1 MIWILY
7 NILFPVGFLLLL
19 PKFLLRMCRRGGYA
33 VDFMQRLSCYRP
45 AVRERLKEGGWIWI
59 QAVSVGEIFVAFR
72 FMEVLRARHPK
83 ARFVLTTN
91 TSTGHAIGRK
101 RMDARDVLLYFPL
114 DIPFIMRR
122 VLNLLRPSCIV
133 LVENEM
139 WPNMVRGAQRRAI
152 PVVLLNGRI
161 SAHSFKGYQKVRLF
175 TRDLLPRITLFC
187 AQSEADAERLRV
199 LGAPKERVRVMGSAK
214 YDVIQSDPEGER
226 QAGLILRAAGL
237 TPDVPLL
244 LGASTWPGEEEALL
258 NVFQELRGKDGPL
271 NLCLAPRHMERRE
284 EVLRVIR
291 EAGLTCTRRSDLPE
305 KPPESPNDVLL
316 LDSTGELKN
325 FYAHA
330 DVIFVGKSLTQHG
343 GQNPIEPAFYGKA
356 VITGPNMENFPG
368 IIEDFCDAQALIQV
382 RDQAELREVL
392 KKLLSDAELRRTTGA
407 RAGQLVRDKAGA
419 VEATVALMEQA
430 GIHFEQ
436 GVGL

>member
-19 PKFLLRMCRRGGYA
+19 PKFIIRMCRRGGYA
-33 VDFMQRLSCYRP
+33 ADFMQRLSWYRP
-45 AVRERLKEGGWIWI
+45 TLRDRLKTGGWVWI

-72 FMEVLRARHPK
+72 FMEVLRARHPQV
-83 ARFVLTTN
+83 RFVLSTN

-101 RMDARDVLLYFPL
+101 KLDARDVLLYFPL

-122 VLNLLRPSCIV
+122 VLNLLRPFCVV

-139 WPNMVRGAQRRAI
+139 WPNLVRGAQRRGI
-152 PVVLLNGRI
+152 PVVLVNGRI
-161 SAHSFKGYQKVRLF
+161 SSHSFGGYQRLSLF

-199 LGAPKERVRVMGSAK
+199 LGAPEDRVQVMGSAK
-214 YDVIQSDPEGER
+214 YDVIQSDPGGER
-226 QAGLILRAAGL
+226 QAGLLLRAAGL
-237 TPDVPLL
+237 MPDVPLL
-244 LGASTWPGEEEALL
+244 LGASTWPGEEKVLL
-258 NVFQELRGKDGPL
+258 EVFKELRGSLGPL
-271 NLCLAPRHMERRE
+271 NLCLAPRHMERRD
-284 EVLRVIR
+284 EVLRVIQ

-305 KPPESPNDVLL
+305 NAPESPRDMLL

-325 FYAHA
+325 FYVHA

-356 VITGPNMENFPG
+356 VITGPHMENFPG
-368 IIEDFCDAQALIQV
+368 IIEDFCDAKALIQV
-382 RDQAELREVL
+382 RDSAELFEAL
-392 KKLLSDAELRRTTGA
+392 KGLLADAELRRSTGE
-407 RAGQLVRDKAGA
+407 RAGRLVREKAGV
-419 VEATVALMEQA
+419 VEATVLLMERA
-430 GIHFEQ
+430 GISFEQ
-436 GVGL
+436 DVGS

>member
-19 PKFLLRMCRRGGYA
+19 PKFILRMCRRGGYA
-33 VDFMQRLSCYRP
+33 TDFMQRLSWYRP
-45 AVRERLKEGGWIWI
+45 ALRERLKAGGWVWI

-72 FMEVLRARHPK
+72 FMEILRAEHPQV
-83 ARFVLTTN
+83 RFVLTTN

-101 RMDARDVLLYFPL
+101 RLDARDVLLYFPL
-114 DIPFIMRR
+114 DIPCIMRR
-122 VLNLLRPSCIV
+122 VLNLLRPTCIV

-139 WPNMVRGAQRRAI
+139 WPNLVRGAQRRGI
-152 PVVLLNGRI
+152 PVALVNGRI
-161 SAHSFKGYQKVRLF
+161 SSHSFKGYQKLRLF

-187 AQSEADAERLRV
+187 AQSEDDAERLRV
-199 LGAPKERVRVMGSAK
+199 LGAPEERVQVMGSAK

-226 QAGLILRAAGL
+226 QAGLLLRAAGL
-237 TPDVPLL
+237 TSDVPLL
-244 LGASTWPGEEEALL
+244 LGASTWPGEEAVLL
-258 NVFQELRGKDGPL
+258 EVFKELRGKVGPL

-284 EVLRVIR
+284 EVLRVIA

-305 KPPESPNDVLL
+305 NPPEHPRDVLL

-325 FYAHA
+325 FYARA
-330 DVIFVGKSLTQHG
+330 EVIFVGKSLTQHG

-368 IIEDFCDAQALIQV
+368 IIEDFCEAQALLQV
-382 RDQAELREVL
+382 RDQAELREIL
-392 KKLLSDAELRRTTGA
+392 MKLLTDAALRHAIGA
-407 RAGQLVRDKAGA
+407 RAGQLVREKAGA
-419 VEATVALMEQA
+419 IEATVRQMEKA
-430 GIHFEQ
+430 GIHF
-436 GVGL
+436 VRSVPS